1 LNERNFLIEMR
12 ALLLSAVALLE
23 TYLEIKPS
31 TTELRKKGQE
41 YVTLMAR
48 GSLDGL
54 PVPPPEKP

>member
-1 LNERNFLIEMR
+1 MTEREFLIEFR
-12 ALLLSAVALLE
+12 ALMLSGVALLE
-23 TYLEIKPS
+23 SYLGIRPT

-54 PVPPPEKP
+54 AVPPPE